1 MSRTVSETQ
10 KKPIDYV
17 KEGSGYADITLSRSM
32 KISGNDVSVL
42 RMREPTV
49 RDIEAFQD
57 AKDNEATRE
66 IATFANLCMVTP
78 DELRTLPM
86 RDYAR
91 LQAAF
96 TLFTT

>member
-1 MSRTVSETQ
+1 MSE
-10 KKPIDYV
+10 KKRPIDFV
-17 KEGSGYADITLSRSM
+17 KEGAGFADITLSRPM
-32 KISGNDVSVL
+32 KVSGADLSAI

-57 AKDNEATRE
+57 SKDNEATRE

-78 DELRTLPM
+78 DEVRSLPM

-96 TLFTT
+96 TLFTA